1 MPTFLLPDE
10 PVTSLDAYLA
20 TDIGGLGIERAQRI
34 GPAATIEAVLAS
46 GLRGRGGGGFPTGRK
61 WAGLAAQA
69 GTRRYVVCNGAE
81 GEPGTFKD
89 RALIRANP
97 YQVVEGV
104 IIAAFAVGAAET
116 FICLKRSFEREI
128 DAVTR
133 AVQEFQSAGI
143 CTDCQV
149 TIVAGPDEYL
159 FGEEKAMLEVIEGK
173 PPLPRWY
180 PPYEHGLFATAPQL
194 GWEATPRSGS
204 GGGPNPTL
212 VNNVETL
219 ANVPHILARG
229 AEWFRSMGTPE
240 SPGTIVATVVGD
252 VIAPD
257 VGEVELGTSLRD
269 VIDGVGSGIAPGRSV
284 KAVFSGVANPVVV
297 ADQLDVPVSYEG
309 FQAIGSG
316 MGAAGFIVYDDTTC
330 MVDAAYRLSRFLSIE
345 SCGQCPPCKLGS
357 SEITNHLERLEIG
370 GGSDD
375 DLRSIRHWLARVT
388 DGNRCYLAVEEQL
401 VVDSIMQAFPD
412 EFAEH
417 VELGR
422 CPRPRRLP
430 IPKLVDLADGRPPT
444 TRRSGGSAPTGPTNP
459 TSEVLSEPAARRA
472 RAGCRPDRDRTFDP
486 CSFPDADGT
495 NVPPVTHRANL
506 VAAPAMASS
515 RPAGLQGIEQLE
527 KRAKH
532 AGSKRAGHS
541 ELYDTG
547 DGGATDLPS
556 CIGRGEP
563 VPGRM
568 SASSK
573 CRRRTRPGTTPH
585 TTGPAPGPPGPKC
598 RTCARR
604 RSMRRGD
611 SPLVRARSPRRRAGN
626 AIRPA
631 PTVGAPP
638 SSQRGRPRLRPS
650 GALMRR

>member
-1 MPTFLLPDE
+1 MPTFLLPDN
-10 PVTSLDAYLA
+10 PVTSLDAHLA
-20 TDIGGLGIERAQRI
+20 SEIGGLGIDRAQRI
-34 GPAATIEAVLAS
+34 GPAATIDAVLAS
-46 GLRGRGGGGFPTGRK
+46 GLRGRGGGGFSTGRK
-61 WAGLAAQA
+61 WAGLPAQA

-97 YQVVEGV
+97 YQLVEGV

-128 DAVTR
+128 EAVTR

-180 PPYEHGLFATAPQL
+180 PPYEQGLFATAPQL
-194 GWEATPRSGS
+194 GWEATPRSGF

-229 AEWFRSMGTPE
+229 PEWFRSMGTAE

-257 VGEVELGTSLRD
+257 VGEIELGTSLRD
-269 VIDGVGSGIAPGRSV
+269 VIDGVGSGIAPGRAI
-284 KAVFSGVANPVVV
+284 KAVFSGVANAVDRRRP
-297 ADQLDVPVSYEG
+297 ARRARQLRGPPGHRQRHGRRRVHRLRRHDVHG
-309 FQAIGSG
+309 R
-316 MGAAGFIVYDDTTC
+316 C
-330 MVDAAYRLSRFLSIE
+330 RLPAVRFLSIE

-370 GGSDD
+370 AGSDD

-401 VVDSIMQAFPD
+401 VVGSIMQAFPE

-430 IPKLVDLADGRPPT
+430 IPKLVDLADGTAVYDDAFWRK
-444 TRRSGGSAPTGPTNP
+444 
-459 TSEVLSEPAARRA
+459 
-472 RAGCRPDRDRTFDP
+472 RPDWTYG
-486 CSFPDADGT
+486 PDQ
-495 NVPPVTHRANL
+495 AN
-506 VAAPAMASS
+506 P
-515 RPAGLQGIEQLE
+515 Q
-527 KRAKH
+527 
-532 AGSKRAGHS
+532 
-541 ELYDTG
+541 
-547 DGGATDLPS
+547 
-556 CIGRGEP
+556 
-563 VPGRM
+563 
-568 SASSK
+568 
-573 CRRRTRPGTTPH
+573 
-585 TTGPAPGPPGPKC
+585 
-598 RTCARR
+598 
-604 RSMRRGD
+604 
-611 SPLVRARSPRRRAGN
+611 
-626 AIRPA
+626 
-631 PTVGAPP
+631 
-638 SSQRGRPRLRPS
+638 
-650 GALMRR
+650 

>member
-1 MPTFLLPDE
+1 MGSASSAPSGS
-10 PVTSLDAYLA
+10 V
-20 TDIGGLGIERAQRI
+20 QRRRSTPCSPP
-34 GPAATIEAVLAS
+34 GSAAGEAAAIS
-46 GLRGRGGGGFPTGRK
+46 TGRK
-61 WAGLAAQA
+61 WAGLGAQA

-97 YQVVEGV
+97 YQLVEGI
-104 IIAAFAVGAAET
+104 IIAAFAVGADET

-229 AEWFRSMGTPE
+229 PEWFRSMGTPE

-269 VIDGVGSGIAPGRSV
+269 VIDGVGSGIAPERAV
-284 KAVFSGVANPVVV
+284 KAVFSGVANPVIV

-375 DLRSIRHWLARVT
+375 DLRTIRHWLTRVT

-401 VVDSIMQAFPD
+401 VVDSIMQAFPE
-412 EFAEH
+412 EFTEH

-430 IPKLVDLADGRPPT
+430 IPKLVDLADGKAIYDDRFWRKRPDW
-444 TRRSGGSAPTGPTNP
+444 GG
-459 TSEVLSEPAARRA
+459 
-472 RAGCRPDRDRTFDP
+472 GCRCREVWV
-486 CSFPDADGT
+486 G
-495 NVPPVTHRANL
+495 
-506 VAAPAMASS
+506 S
-515 RPAGLQGIEQLE
+515 RE
-527 KRAKH
+527 
-532 AGSKRAGHS
+532 
-541 ELYDTG
+541 
-547 DGGATDLPS
+547 
-556 CIGRGEP
+556 
-563 VPGRM
+563 
-568 SASSK
+568 
-573 CRRRTRPGTTPH
+573 
-585 TTGPAPGPPGPKC
+585 
-598 RTCARR
+598 
-604 RSMRRGD
+604 
-611 SPLVRARSPRRRAGN
+611 
-626 AIRPA
+626 
-631 PTVGAPP
+631 
-638 SSQRGRPRLRPS
+638 
-650 GALMRR
+650 